1 MSCMEILPASA
12 ARILAA
18 GLISLCGFPAILAAQ
33 TPAGALEAPAGWL
46 GVTIS
51 DNALVDENF
60 NAFFEAYPVVSRVD
74 ERSPAAKAGVKR
86 GDVLISFNSHDMRG
100 GAVQM
105 KNWLKPGAP
114 FVLQLRRNDVMR
126 EVRGIV
132 GKPPEGWEEVMLVAV
147 TPRQEI
153 ESRVGQMG
161 GGPLKPSRVT
171 IRRQMPAPEP
181 LSTVLA
187 PAMGYGGGVYP
198 FAGAEFTALNSD
210 LCDALG
216 VKPEGVFVTNVM
228 EGSAARAAG
237 LRGGD
242 IILKADGMKTN
253 TPFDLV
259 GAIRNAN
266 MRNTTN
272 HSIELQILRKHKSQ
286 TQTQTLTLRW

>member
-1 MSCMEILPASA
+1 MNGMEMLPACA
-12 ARILAA
+12 ARILTA
-18 GLISLCGFPAILAAQ
+18 GVISLSGFSAILAAQ
-33 TPAGALEAPAGWL
+33 TPPSVPEPPAGWL

-51 DNALVDENF
+51 DNALIDENF
-60 NAFFEAYPVVSRVD
+60 NAFFEAYPIVSRVD

-86 GDVLISFNSHDMRG
+86 GDVLISFNSNDMRG

-105 KNWLKPGAP
+105 KNWLKPGSP

-126 EVRGIV
+126 EVRGTV
-132 GKPPEGWEEVMLVAV
+132 GKRPEGWEEVAIVTV

-153 ESRVGQMG
+153 ESRVGTIG
-161 GGPLKPSRVT
+161 GGPLRPSRVA
-171 IRRQMPAPEP
+171 IRRQSPEP
-181 LSTVLA
+181 LLPKVLA

-198 FAGAEFTALNSD
+198 FAGAEFTALNDD
-210 LCDALG
+210 LCEALG

-242 IILKADGMKTN
+242 IILKADGIKTN

-259 GAIRNAN
+259 GAIRNAA
-266 MRNTTN
+266 MRNTTS
-272 HSIELQILRKHKSQ
+272 HSIELQILRKHKP
-286 TQTQTLTLRW
+286 QTLTLRW

>member
-1 MSCMEILPASA
+1 MSGLEMLPACA
-12 ARILAA
+12 TRILAA
-18 GLISLCGFPAILAAQ
+18 GLISFGGFPAVVAAQ
-33 TPAGALEAPAGWL
+33 TPPSVAELPAGWL

-51 DNALVDENF
+51 DNAILDEDF

-86 GDVLISFNSHDMRG
+86 GDVLISFNSNDMRG

-126 EVRGIV
+126 EVHGIV
-132 GKPPEGWEEVMLVAV
+132 GKRPEGWEEVAIVTV

-153 ESRVGQMG
+153 ESRVGTIG
-161 GGPLKPSRVT
+161 GGPLRPSRVA
-171 IRRQMPAPEP
+171 IRRQTPEP
-181 LSTVLA
+181 LLPKVLA

-198 FAGAEFTALNSD
+198 FAGAEFTALNDD
-210 LCDALG
+210 LCEALG

-242 IILKADGMKTN
+242 IILKADGIKTN

-259 GAIRNAN
+259 GAIRNAD
-266 MRNTTN
+266 MRNPTG
-272 HSIELQILRKHKSQ
+272 HSIELQVLRKHK
-286 TQTQTLTLRW
+286 TQTLTLRW